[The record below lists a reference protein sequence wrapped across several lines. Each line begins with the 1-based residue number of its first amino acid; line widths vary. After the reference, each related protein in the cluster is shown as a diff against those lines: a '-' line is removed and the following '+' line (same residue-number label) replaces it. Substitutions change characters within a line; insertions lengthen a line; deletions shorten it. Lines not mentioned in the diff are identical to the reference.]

1 MLKLGL
7 TGGIGSGKSTVA
19 RILAVL
25 GAQVID
31 ADAISRHIT
40 AAQGAGIG
48 ALREAFG
55 NNAIAADGSLDRE
68 WMRQLVFSDQTAKAR
83 LEKIV
88 HPLVGQ
94 EIARQTAQSQAARTP
109 CLVLDIPLLVESG
122 YWREKFHRI
131 LVVDCP
137 IQTQI
142 DRVERRSKLSSDAV
156 QAIIASQCTRQQRL
170 QAADF
175 VVYNQGKSV
184 DEIGSELAR
193 LTREFGL

>member
-55 NNAIAADGSLDRE
+55 NKAIAADGSLDRE

-94 EIARQTAQSQAARTP
+94 EIVRQTAQAQAARTP

-122 YWREKFHRI
+122 YWRERFHRI

-142 DRVERRSKLSSDAV
+142 ERVERRSKLSSDAV

>member
-40 AAQGAGIG
+40 AAQGAGIE

-55 NNAIAADGSLDRE
+55 NKAIAADGSLDRE

-94 EIARQTAQSQAARTP
+94 EIVQQTAQAQATRTP

-122 YWREKFHRI
+122 YWRERFHRI

-142 DRVERRSKLSSDAV
+142 ERVERRSKLSSDAV